1 MSKVIVE
8 LSELCDVITKGTTPS
23 NIGAEFTEK
32 GIKYIRSEM
41 LTSAKYIS
49 DEGLLYI
56 SEETHKKLKRSQLKP
71 GDILFSM
78 AGVYLGKTAIL
89 RECDTPANTN
99 QAVALIRIID
109 EKCNREYV
117 YYYLNLPEVV
127 KSVNSITGQSAQ
139 PNINLK
145 QIGNIQIMLP
155 ERSVQDAVVTIL
167 STYDSLIA
175 NNQKQIKLLEEAAQR
190 LYKEW
195 FVDLRFPG
203 HETTPIVDGV
213 PVGWSRKTVEE
224 CLSFHGNGGWGKETS
239 MGKNEHPGKVIRGTD
254 IEDVKA
260 GRFND
265 IPLRYHTDN
274 DIKKRTLKIHD
285 LVFELSNGN
294 INNIGRCLL
303 IDDLVLKNCGENT
316 ICASFCKLLRPVNRL
331 HSLILYWE
339 IQDMQTSGRM
349 LPLKKHGANGIN
361 NFDFDGFLN
370 HELLIP
376 DNACMLKPI
385 EAIMAKIS
393 IIQGQFA
400 LLTEAR
406 DRLLPKL
413 MNGELEV

>member
-203 HETTPIVDGV
+203 HEITPIIDGV
-213 PVGWSRKTVEE
+213 PEGWKVDRADTFFNMSIGKTPPRAEKQWFTDGDKGIPWISISDMGNSGTYVFHTTEGLTAEAISKHNVRVVPADTILVSFKLTVGRVSITTTSTCTNEAIAHF
-224 CLSFHGNGGWGKETS
+224 LMPDSFLREYTYLYLKCFEYDSLGNTS
-239 MGKNEHPGKVIRGTD
+239 AIS
-254 IEDVKA
+254 KA
-260 GRFND
+260 VNSKIIKAMPFVMPNPEILQRF
-265 IPLRYHTDN
+265 HQ
-274 DIKKRTLKIHD
+274 
-285 LVFELSNGN
+285 VG
-294 INNIGRCLL
+294 
-303 IDDLVLKNCGENT
+303 
-316 ICASFCKLLRPVNRL
+316 
-331 HSLILYWE
+331 
-339 IQDMQTSGRM
+339 
-349 LPLKKHGANGIN
+349 
-361 NFDFDGFLN
+361 
-370 HELLIP
+370 
-376 DNACMLKPI
+376 KPI
-385 EAIMAKIS
+385 LDEIKNKQKTNIYLA
-393 IIQGQFA
+393 
-400 LLTEAR
+400 EAR

-413 MNGELEV
+413 MSGEIEV

>member
-213 PVGWSRKTVEE
+213 PEGWEQNTINSIIDLQSGFAFKSADFCDSGKYKIVTIKNVQDGLFEGQNVSR
-224 CLSFHGNGGWGKETS
+224 
-239 MGKNEHPGKVIRGTD
+239 ID
-254 IEDVKA
+254 
-260 GRFND
+260 D
-265 IPLRYHTDN
+265 IPARMPAHCRLGDG
-274 DIKKRTLKIHD
+274 DILLSLTGNVGRVCVVNGQNYLLNQRVAKIKSD
-285 LVFELSNGN
+285 YTAYAYCLFRSSDMFTAMGN
-294 INNIGRCLL
+294 L
-303 IDDLVLKNCGENT
+303 
-316 ICASFCKLLRPVNRL
+316 
-331 HSLILYWE
+331 
-339 IQDMQTSGRM
+339 
-349 LPLKKHGANGIN
+349 ANGAAQQNLSPIKTGQIRILIPPVDLLVR
-361 NFDFDGFLN
+361 FEVAVSVYMKQMLN
-370 HELLIP
+370 LNKQIELL
-376 DNACMLKPI
+376 
-385 EAIMAKIS
+385 
-393 IIQGQFA
+393 QQ
-400 LLTEAR
+400 AR

-413 MNGELEV
+413 MSGEIEV